1 MLGLVLHVR
10 FMDTS
15 PLPHPYEMQQH
26 GRWDDIMDR
35 LVLPVPCWAAGFL
48 SGGSDVEF
56 DDGVGFLD
64 LDLSRLSFCGSVS
77 FLSIELTSKLV
88 LILFVVGTIT
98 LSSLYSPTVSR
109 DLSFPFKRSLST
121 LSERV
126 DRAVSNV
133 SVLSLWSLSRGTA
146 SNVLLLSSSLVLL
159 MLGWWTNPVE
169 FSGRSLSRIS
179 NLLSKQ
185 ELIQEKCCT
194 VSIK

>member
-1 MLGLVLHVR
+1 
-10 FMDTS
+10 
-15 PLPHPYEMQQH
+15 
-26 GRWDDIMDR
+26 MDR
-35 LVLPVPCWAAGFL
+35 LVLPVPCWPAGFL
-48 SGGSDVEF
+48 SGGSDVDI

-64 LDLSRLSFCGSVS
+64 LDLSRLSFCGFLS
-77 FLSIELTSKLV
+77 FLSIELASKLV
-88 LILFVVGTIT
+88 LILFVVGTLT
-98 LSSLYSPTVSR
+98 LSLLYSPTMSR

-169 FSGRSLSRIS
+169 FSDWSLSRIS

-185 ELIQEKCCT
+185 ELIQEKCGT